1 MNSQDVECI
10 FRLRCPRAQQ
20 VFLLGNF
27 NNWSTTAHPMDRIDG
42 QPGRWE
48 TSVQLSPGQYTYCYF
63 VIDDECITDRTRGLT
78 FAPGGIINEG
88 STLLVPSSRNAHM
101 GGPRILSN

>member
-1 MNSQDVECI
+1 MNPHDVECI

-27 NNWSTTAHPMDRIDG
+27 NNWSTTAHPMSRIDG
-42 QPGRWE
+42 QPDRWE
-48 TSVQLSPGQYTYCYF
+48 TCVQLSPGTYGYCYF
-63 VIDDECITDRTRGLT
+63 VIEDECITDRARGLT

-88 STLLVPSSRNAHM
+88 STLLVPPSSHHAI
-101 GGPRILSN
+101 GAPRMMSN